1 MTSNSA
7 IARELTSR
15 HRHTRESIRHW
26 CARAVTG
33 PSVIRVFEKGTKDDL
48 MPMLLRVP
56 IEQLPMLSDKTAFEA
71 WFEKQLEPV
80 AKTLAKRNGRRKS
93 VQPGIK
99 WGHAAKILAIYVRD
113 VVLHSRYF
121 EDEEVK
127 RLTPWLFVPVDSKV
141 MERLAHLGVQLP
153 FNKIKEIATRDDFY
167 LIQNLLSANCK
178 LGVPRVVFD
187 DVWADR
193 SPVA

>member
-1 MTSNSA
+1 MMTNPA
-7 IARELTSR
+7 LARELTLR
-15 HRHTRESIRHW
+15 HRQTRESIRHW

-48 MPMLLRVP
+48 MPALLRVP
-56 IEQLPMLSDKTAFEA
+56 IEQLPALPDRRAFEA

-80 AKTLAKRNGRRKS
+80 AKTLAKRNARRNS

-113 VVLHSRYF
+113 IVLHSRYF
-121 EDEEVK
+121 EDEEVE

-141 MERLAHLGVQLP
+141 MERLADLGVELP
-153 FNKIKEIATRDDFY
+153 FHKIKEIATRDHFY
-167 LIQNLLSANCK
+167 VVQNLLGANCK
-178 LGVPRVVFD
+178 SGVARVVFD

-193 SPVA
+193 SLNS